1 MCAYTMC
8 YVDEDIMRDLG
19 CFASINHC
27 HLLCC
32 CYAELSVSPAE
43 RERLS
48 VREKDKGNEVSV
60 LLILCVDVHRSVV
73 RYEIV
78 NYCL

>member
-1 MCAYTMC
+1 MC
-8 YVDEDIMRDLG
+8 YVDEDIMSGLSF
-19 CFASINHC
+19 FASINHY

-60 LLILCVDVHRSVV
+60 LVC
-73 RYEIV
+73 
-78 NYCL
+78 